1 MPLLILPFVLILLS
15 VFSLLRN
22 RSKRSMKESQ
32 DAFWEKEQ
40 LANRTRKQDISNLDY
55 IQIPLHTFP
64 IGAYTDN
71 KLAELEQ
78 SLQTL
83 SSRKILNLSG
93 ISNTDLK
100 LQYGAANL
108 NILSDCD
115 TNFTTLA
122 RTLSAYGEQLA
133 ALGHW
138 QDAVKVLEF
147 GIDCKTDVS
156 KNYTLLGS
164 LYREHGEPEKLQEL
178 TEIVRNSDMLLKD
191 SILKQLESCP

>member
-1 MPLLILPFVLILLS
+1 MLF
-15 VFSLLRN
+15 
-22 RSKRSMKESQ
+22 RS
-32 DAFWEKEQ
+32 
-40 LANRTRKQDISNLDY
+40 
-55 IQIPLHTFP
+55 TFP
-64 IGAYTDN
+64 IGAYTDD

-191 SILKQLESCP
+191 SILKQLENCP

>member
-1 MPLLILPFVLILLS
+1 MCIRDS
-15 VFSLLRN
+15 
-22 RSKRSMKESQ
+22 
-32 DAFWEKEQ
+32 WEKEQ

-64 IGAYTDN
+64 IGTYTDN

-164 LYREHGEPEKLQEL
+164 LYRDHGEPEKLKEL
-178 TEIVRNSDMLLKD
+178 TDIVRNSDMLLKD
-191 SILKQLESCP
+191 SILKQLENCP